1 MAKNPDFHGHMNED
15 GSVTFTALS
24 DAAKARVGVQDG
36 APESI
41 TVDLAAALDLR
52 DAIEGEGFDEQ
63 DD

>member
-1 MAKNPDFHGHMNED
+1 MAKSPDFHGHMNDD

-24 DAAKARVGVQDG
+24 DAAKSAVGVDRG

-41 TVDLAAALDLR
+41 TVDLDEALQLQAAIADNNLS
-52 DAIEGEGFDEQ
+52 EQ